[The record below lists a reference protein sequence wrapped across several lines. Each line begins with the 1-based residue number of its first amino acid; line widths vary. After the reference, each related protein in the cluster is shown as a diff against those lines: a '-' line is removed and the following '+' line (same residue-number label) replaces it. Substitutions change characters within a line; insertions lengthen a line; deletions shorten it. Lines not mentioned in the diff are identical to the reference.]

1 MAEAPSFHSGIY
13 QHTHSDVGEVP
24 GGVGFCPGGAE
35 EGWWRPG
42 GPSGGPFSRPA
53 LHCILRKDVGRGG
66 EVNLVDPE
74 TLASPGQRGSCQVL
88 PGSLVLGHLL
98 SSGSG
103 QNRDGEG
110 KVTAHRWV

>member
-1 MAEAPSFHSGIY
+1 M
-13 QHTHSDVGEVP
+13 
-24 GGVGFCPGGAE
+24 
-35 EGWWRPG
+35 
-42 GPSGGPFSRPA
+42 
-53 LHCILRKDVGRGG
+53 
-66 EVNLVDPE
+66 NLVDPE